1 MSGPVIKLFPGGV
14 VTREQVDAMQA
25 FEGEVETA
33 LTTAKTAGVPQGFLV
48 ALLHAFANRET
59 SELL

>member
-14 VTREQVDAMQA
+14 VTRDQVEAMSA
-25 FEGEVETA
+25 FEVEVGGA
-33 LTTAKTAGVPQGFLV
+33 LAKAKEAGVPQGFLV